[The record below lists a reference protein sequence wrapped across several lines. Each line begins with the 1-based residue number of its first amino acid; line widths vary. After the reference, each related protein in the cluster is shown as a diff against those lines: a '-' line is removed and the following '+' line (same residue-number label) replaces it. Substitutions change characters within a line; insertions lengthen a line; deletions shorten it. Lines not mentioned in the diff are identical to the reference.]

1 MDYEA
6 MFPGRFLKA
15 ADLAGREV
23 TLTVERIE
31 MSDLEEDDGE
41 KKQRGIMRFVGKK
54 KGLLMGRTNGEAC
67 RAMWGRDMDGW
78 AGKRVTIGP
87 DVVKEKGQFFGEPC
101 IRVHGSP
108 DLDGPV
114 SFELRLKKRK
124 PRMVTLTKTPARNEA
139 PTQPAPASRSPGD
152 MNAPPPD
159 VSAGGGA
166 F

>member
-1 MDYEA
+1 
-6 MFPGRFLKA
+6 
-15 ADLAGREV
+15 
-23 TLTVERIE
+23 
-31 MSDLEEDDGE
+31 
-41 KKQRGIMRFVGKK
+41 
-54 KGLLMGRTNGEAC
+54 
-67 RAMWGRDMDGW
+67 
-78 AGKRVTIGP
+78 VTIGP